1 MAEKLFPYGGQAVI
15 EGVMIRG
22 EKFASVAVRRP
33 DGTVSTVAWTLG
45 SIYNGT
51 LRKLPLFRG
60 VIVLI
65 ETLGLGVR
73 ALTHSANVSL
83 GEEDGEELSSFSI
96 AWMVGVS
103 LVFGIGIF
111 FVAPLFAAS
120 ALERVIESHILVN
133 IIEGVL
139 RLVVFVGYI
148 KLIGMMPDIKRV
160 FAYHGAEHMTIHA
173 YEAADPLN
181 VDEIRK
187 YPTAHPRCGTA
198 FLLVVAVVAIVFFTF
213 FGRPSLFWLVTS
225 RIVLIPVIAGFA
237 YEVIR
242 FSGFHRTNP
251 IVRFVLYP
259 SLALQALTTRQPD
272 DDQIEVAICAL
283 NAARDADLGREA
295 PSPSKGQDEVEL
307 GGPAA
312 EPSG

>member
-1 MAEKLFPYGGQAVI
+1 VAEKRFPYGGQAVI

-45 SIYNGT
+45 AIYNGS
-51 LRKLPLFRG
+51 LRKLPLARG

-83 GEEDGEELSSFSI
+83 GEEEGEELSGFSI
-96 AWMVGVS
+96 AWMVAVS
-103 LVFGIGIF
+103 LFFGIAIF

-133 IIEGVL
+133 ISEGVL
-139 RLVVFVGYI
+139 RLVIFVGYI
-148 KLIGMMPDIKRV
+148 KLIGMMPDVKRV

-173 YEAADPLN
+173 YEASDPLN
-181 VDEIRK
+181 IEEIRK

-213 FGRPSLFWLVTS
+213 FGRPSLFWLITS
-225 RIVLIPVIAGFA
+225 RIVLIPIIAGFA

-251 IVRFVLYP
+251 IVRFLLYP

-283 NAARDADLGREA
+283 NAAREADLGHEP
-295 PSPSKGQDEVEL
+295 PSPAKGQDEVDL

-312 EPSG
+312 EPAS